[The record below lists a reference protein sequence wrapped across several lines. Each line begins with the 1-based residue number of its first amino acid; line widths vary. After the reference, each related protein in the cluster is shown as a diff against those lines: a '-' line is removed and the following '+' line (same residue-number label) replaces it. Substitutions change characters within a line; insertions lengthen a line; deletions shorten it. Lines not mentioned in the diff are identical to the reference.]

1 MERTIKKVA
10 NPLTLIAFFSGV
22 SESIA
27 LAVIA
32 IMEKVGGI
40 GSPLSVPL
48 VWFSVLFPTLIV
60 LLFFITLNFNH
71 KVLYAPGDF
80 ENQKDFL
87 SILSG
92 DYDKKD
98 VKGKGKIDSLRSFWK
113 PDGKNIDKGNEKV
126 IRDWM
131 VQNGLKMLS
140 ISAFLHGYDKR
151 YSELQKNA
159 VNDLSLA

>member
-71 KVLYAPGDF
+71 KVLYAPGDYGDERLF
-80 ENQKDFL
+80 LYTFMDPYTKD
-87 SILSG
+87 
-92 DYDKKD
+92 DQ
-98 VKGKGKIDSLRSFWK
+98 VKYLKSFWK
-113 PDGKNIDKGNEKV
+113 PDGENIDTENTKA

-131 VQNGLKMLS
+131 VLNGLAETP
-140 ISAFLHGYDKR
+140 ISSFLHKPR
-151 YSELQKNA
+151 YINLRKEAIQALKLPRGNR
-159 VNDLSLA
+159 